1 MAIESLVKG
10 VDARTVGLTGAS
22 ALAGYYIS
30 GFNPVGAAVGAAFG
44 YLYDRLVYS
53 K

>member
-1 MAIESLVKG
+1 MGLERLVKG
-10 VDARTVGLTGAS
+10 VDVRTVGITGAS

-30 GFNPVGAAVGAAFG
+30 MFNPIGAAVGAALG
-44 YLYDRLVYS
+44 YAYDRLVYS